1 MLNWDET
8 LLSQYCAS
16 PTIKALLESF
26 NDAVEPTTDIAN
38 FYINIWNVN
47 TAVGNG
53 LDIWGQIVGVSR
65 YLTTA
70 ATNYL
75 GYQEANS
82 VGSAAQPFNQAP
94 FYSGTLAT
102 NTFALTD
109 DQYRRL
115 ILVKAAANISN
126 LSVPSINALLTAEF
140 GTSDGTNPY
149 GQAYVIDHLNQTFT
163 YYLKFVPSD
172 LQLAIINNSGVFPRP
187 AGVQMLVAH
196 L

>member
-53 LDIWGQIVGVSR
+53 LDIWGKIVGVSR

-82 VGSAAQPFNQAP
+82 VGSEAQPFNQAP

-115 ILVKAAANISN
+115 ILVKAAANIIN
-126 LSVPSINALLTAEF
+126 LSVPTINTLLRAEF

-149 GQAYVIDHLNQTFT
+149 GQAYVIDNLNMTFT

-187 AGVQMLVAH
+187 VGVQMLVAH